1 MEMTD
6 NFEDYGRCCICESS
20 ENVLNLW
27 TLNWKVDGGALTNCW
42 SSAESRWGCVQ
53 CHLPSEGAMVII
65 CDMCAEKHAENPDI
79 EAELKFIMNGK
90 VGRLPISVI
99 RENPRRHLH
108 DWRYHLNEFTPDQL
122 TWWKDSPDAGPDCYC
137 SLCGKPI
144 DEPDIPIRR
153 FDTQRNCEQRLH
165 LECFQFLDRVLLY
178 DTSRNPNSN
187 KVGRAKA
194 LA

>member
-1 MEMTD
+1 MTD

-27 TLNWKVDGGALTNCW
+27 TLNWKVDG
-42 SSAESRWGCVQ
+42 SESRWGCVQ

-144 DEPDIPIRR
+144 DELDIPIRQ
-153 FDTQRNCEQRLH
+153 FDTQRNQEQRFH
-165 LECFQFLDRVLLY
+165 MECFQI
-178 DTSRNPNSN
+178 SN
-187 KVGRAKA
+187 KVGRAKPIFNTSVNPIQVCRFFGQFHRYI
-194 LA
+194 